1 MCGISG
7 FFVQDNFLEYDDLVK
22 MTEVL
27 AHRGPDTA
35 GYFSNHQV
43 ALGHRRLS
51 IIDLSPAANQPFYS
65 SDKRFV
71 IVFNGEIYNFKEL
84 SAQLQKDNSRFIPRT
99 SSDTE
104 ILVEAFA
111 FYGPEFV
118 KKLNGIFA
126 FAIYDT
132 IEKKM
137 YLYRDHLGVKPVYY
151 YWNGKQFAFAS
162 ELKSFRA
169 IRQKLNLQIN
179 KQVISTFLHL
189 GYIPAPHSIYQN
201 VYKLLPGHLIEVHSG
216 TLTSKQFW
224 KIDDAINSEILEN
237 EQEVKSGLHDLIVSS
252 VKYQMM
258 SDVPFGTFLSGGID
272 SSLVTAVAQ
281 SLSSSPINT
290 FSIGFDYSKYDESVW
305 AKKIAQTLNTNHH
318 EFRVTTK
325 DAQEHILD
333 IIDMFDEPF
342 ADSSALPTMLVASMA
357 KQHVKMTLSGDGGD
371 ELFLGYGMY
380 TWAKRLNNPVLANS
394 RKLIVP
400 ILSLLGGRYARA
412 AKVFKYNSE
421 TKISSHLF
429 SQEQYL
435 FSEHEINSIVKDE
448 FKGIWDLNE
457 NFSSLKRGIQPEE
470 KQALFDLKYYLP
482 DDLLVKVDRATMY
495 NSIETRVPLLD
506 YRVVEYALNIS
517 PELKIKYG
525 EKKYI
530 LKQILY
536 EYLPK
541 ELFERPKWGFSIPL
555 NEWLS
560 TDLNYL
566 IQEYLNQSV
575 VEKTCVLK
583 FTFVHN
589 IVREFKNGNSTLF
602 NRVWVMVILH
612 YWLNKNE
619 L

>member
-27 AHRGPDTA
+27 AHRGPDAA

-111 FYGPEFV
+111 CYGPEFV

-189 GYIPAPHSIYQN
+189 GYISAPHSIYQN
-201 VYKLLPGHLIEVHSG
+201 VYKLLPGHLIEIQSG
-216 TLTSKQFW
+216 NLTSKQYW
-224 KIDDAINSEILEN
+224 KVDDAINSEILEN

-448 FKGIWDLNE
+448 YKGILDLNE
-457 NFSSLKRGIQPEE
+457 NFSSLKRGIRPEE

-495 NSIETRVPLLD
+495 NSLETRVPLLD

-517 PELKIKYG
+517 PSLKIKNG
-525 EKKYI
+525 IQKYI
-530 LKQILY
+530 LKEILY
-536 EYLPK
+536 NYIPR
-541 ELFERPKWGFSIPL
+541 ELFNRPKWGFSIPL
-555 NEWLS
+555 KEWLNS
-560 TDLNYL
+560 DLHYL
-566 IQEYLNQSV
+566 IEQNLNQSSIEMTGV
-575 VEKTCVLK
+575 FYFDEVKK
-583 FTFVHN
+583 N
-589 IVREFKNGNSTLF
+589 ITEFRNGNSYLY
-602 NRVWVMVILH
+602 NRIWLMIVIQR
-612 YWLNKNE
+612 WMIKNGT
-619 L
+619 

>member
-495 NSIETRVPLLD
+495 NSLETRVPLLD

>member
-1 MCGISG
+1 
-7 FFVQDNFLEYDDLVK
+7 
-22 MTEVL
+22 
-27 AHRGPDTA
+27 
-35 GYFSNHQV
+35 
-43 ALGHRRLS
+43 
-51 IIDLSPAANQPFYS
+51 
-65 SDKRFV
+65 
-71 IVFNGEIYNFKEL
+71 
-84 SAQLQKDNSRFIPRT
+84 
-99 SSDTE
+99 
-104 ILVEAFA
+104 
-111 FYGPEFV
+111 
-118 KKLNGIFA
+118 
-126 FAIYDT
+126 
-132 IEKKM
+132 M

-470 KQALFDLKYYLP
+470 KQALFDLK
-482 DDLLVKVDRATMY
+482 
-495 NSIETRVPLLD
+495 
-506 YRVVEYALNIS
+506 
-517 PELKIKYG
+517 
-525 EKKYI
+525 
-530 LKQILY
+530 
-536 EYLPK
+536 
-541 ELFERPKWGFSIPL
+541 
-555 NEWLS
+555 
-560 TDLNYL
+560 
-566 IQEYLNQSV
+566 
-575 VEKTCVLK
+575 
-583 FTFVHN
+583 
-589 IVREFKNGNSTLF
+589 
-602 NRVWVMVILH
+602 
-612 YWLNKNE
+612 
-619 L
+619 